1 MIRCSLL
8 VLAGVALTGGAAP
21 LRAHSCPTQDALIA
35 AAAPERRQTP
45 EERLVQQIEQAKPQQ
60 KMKLFGRL
68 TELQSKASLDAMR
81 RLIKSLQQPQ
91 VLQRAFLALESYKGV
106 DALEGPAV
114 AFLVEQCGASRQPV
128 RRNAA
133 RGLARMGDSA
143 APDLTRLVSR
153 SKDEVVRAFCLGPL
167 LGSLAEAGTP
177 GGLETILDNARL
189 GRTCDHPT
197 LVAHLERFGGNPN
210 NKVFFGAL
218 RDRKVPAQVKA
229 TVVEALAEREADGVE
244 KALVGA
250 LKDPAPA
257 VVLAAI
263 EALDGRETDAHV
275 GALGKLTR
283 SKDEGVR
290 RRAIISLGRL
300 RGGDGGWLRELAKH
314 AKAKD
319 PATRQG
325 AAVALAELRTPEALE
340 QLYLL
345 LSDPDHLV
353 QRETLQQLA
362 NLRRKETLPALIGRI
377 NGSRGLIRR
386 QLLWTLRMITG
397 EDHGSSYQRWKRWWD
412 SEGAAFEVPEL
423 LDAQLAER
431 ERERRRESSETVS
444 TFFGLQ
450 VVSDRICFIMDVSGS
465 MEERSGSGNR
475 LDAAKEQ
482 LVGVLEKYPAGDL
495 FNVIFFS
502 SDAFAWSD
510 ELVKMGKKSRKE
522 VLGYVERQTP
532 GGATAIYD
540 ALKLAF
546 EDRRI
551 DTIYLLTDGDPMG
564 GTINEPGRIRRE
576 VARWNETRK
585 VVIHCIAVGKPSDL
599 LRGLAGDS
607 GGDYREEN

>member
-197 LVAHLERFGGNPN
+197 LVAHLERFAGNTN